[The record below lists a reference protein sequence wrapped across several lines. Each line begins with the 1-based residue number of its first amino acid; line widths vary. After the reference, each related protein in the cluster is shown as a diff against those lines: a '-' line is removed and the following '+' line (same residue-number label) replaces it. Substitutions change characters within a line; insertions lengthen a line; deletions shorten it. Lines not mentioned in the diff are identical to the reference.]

1 MALEALTGRAP
12 STAQAHRARHRA
24 RTREAR
30 HLGVARTPA
39 HRSLGQRADPRLP
52 DVQAGLVPRRRAWFG
67 LIGGPLLLVGNFGIL
82 FDGWDQP
89 RRVVVAPK
97 LIWEAFLGIYC
108 AIWGFRRDSRILC
121 RSSPAS

>member
-1 MALEALTGRAP
+1 MYRPGSFRA
-12 STAQAHRARHRA
+12 
-24 RTREAR
+24 
-30 HLGVARTPA
+30 
-39 HRSLGQRADPRLP
+39 
-52 DVQAGLVPRRRAWFG
+52 AGWFG